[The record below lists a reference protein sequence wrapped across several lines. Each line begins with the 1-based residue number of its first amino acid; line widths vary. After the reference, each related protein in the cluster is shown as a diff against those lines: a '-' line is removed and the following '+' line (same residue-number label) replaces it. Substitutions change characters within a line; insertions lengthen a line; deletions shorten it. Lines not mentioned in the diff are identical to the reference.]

1 MCLRSLAMCFFGV
14 TYSSVSPGMIWPTEC
29 VRGTGCGNW
38 LPLSDLGNQLC
49 LGTCPCKS
57 RGVVVSAHWQSGY
70 WPVALSSQRSSVVND
85 DWHGASLSMPS
96 LNWIGNHAGKVVT
109 SNGGGRGS
117 SRKVPSSVR
126 GQGGLLF
133 LNKSDLKVLNTKVG
147 GWTQFIKLCYF
158 IHFWDFHLP
167 KLL

>member
-1 MCLRSLAMCFFGV
+1 MCKRSLAMCFFGV

-57 RGVVVSAHWQSGY
+57 RGVVVSAQWQSGY
-70 WPVALSSQRSSVVND
+70 WPVAHSCQRSSVVND
-85 DWHGASLSMPS
+85 DWHGANLNMPS
-96 LNWIGNHAGKVVT
+96 LNWIRNHAGDVVA
-109 SNGGGRGS
+109 SSDGGRDS
-117 SRKVPSSVR
+117 SRRVPSSVR

-133 LNKSDLKVLNTKVG
+133 LNKSDLKVLTTKGG